1 MGNYIFSVKNII
13 YIEENFGMIRCLIS
27 YKQTGDEER
36 SHFCLIRFKNTLPE
50 IISLEADK
58 PFIMVIADAAIQLD
72 SAVTSLP
79 AFFRIAG
86 IIEFRIR

>member
-13 YIEENFGMIRCLIS
+13 YIKENFGVIRCFIS
-27 YKQTGDEER
+27 YKQAGNEER
-36 SHFCLIRFKNTLPE
+36 SHFRLILFKNTLPK

-58 PFIMVIADAAIQLD
+58 PFIMVVADTAIQLD

-86 IIEFRIR
+86 VIKFRI